1 MFTRM
6 HKCTTIALAVAAL
19 AAGEANGGVER
30 GIGDDPVRAPYSDAV
45 DRWLANNAAPPISLR
60 ATDGYQ
66 PQLRGGETVAVTDGG
81 FDWRDAGLGGAL
93 VLALVIGLSGARIVG
108 RRTLRT
114 S

>member
-19 AAGEANGGVER
+19 AAGGANGGIER

-45 DRWLANNAAPPISLR
+45 E
-60 ATDGYQ
+60 TDTS
-66 PQLRGGETVAVTDGG
+66 RTAVTDGG
-81 FDWRDAGLGGAL
+81 FDWGDAGLGGAL
-93 VLALVIGLSGARIVG
+93 MLALVIALRGARIVG